1 MSDSQ
6 ANKPARKT
14 TATRDPEATRNR
26 ILDAAEQ
33 EFAKAGLLGARTEAI
48 ASKTAVTKAMLF
60 YYFEDK
66 ETLYR
71 AVLERTFAKRVRA
84 MQRMDINNAKAEDAL
99 RSFVQVFL
107 EEIADSTHMGSM
119 FIYESIQNKGKYY
132 REIAIATLYAPLVAI
147 LQRGVANGEFR
158 KLDPVHTTVNII
170 GVCSF
175 YFLVRENMKHL
186 WNATADLLE
195 PDMIQQ
201 HISEAIEFILAG
213 VRQTNK

>member
-1 MSDSQ
+1 MPDSQ
-6 ANKPARKT
+6 ASKPRKT

-48 ASKTAVTKAMLF
+48 AAKTAVTKAMLF

-84 MQRMDINNAKAEDAL
+84 MQRMDINNAKAEVAL

-107 EEIADSTHMGSM
+107 EEISDSTHMGSM

-158 KLDPVHTTVNII
+158 KFDPVHATVNII

-186 WNATADLLE
+186 WHPTADLLE